1 MCGIH
6 STLAMLVVLKFLLS
20 FKLSDHEFPN
30 TKVRHVMIVTI
41 FSCLWYHG
49 QYHVLVSNKKNGQL
63 VFTKSNFTLRLSNFL
78 LCMPPLDPSAVGH
91 GNVVLLSCQE

>member
-6 STLAMLVVLKFLLS
+6 STLAMLVVLKFLSS

-30 TKVRHVMIVTI
+30 TKVCHVMIVTI